1 MQMDERLKLF
11 TELMH
16 SCHDVGYWCFD
27 GSFGLLS
34 APSAELAE
42 ALDGFAFM
50 SPERQGRILA
60 HARQGGG
67 PLISTAAPGVKWAA
81 DFERS
86 RGKLLRLH
94 ILGPVYDIG
103 KTLRDEAVPGKRALK
118 AALAQAPQMPADQ
131 FLIYI
136 KMLHTC
142 LTGKRLSAE
151 GLSFDFDG
159 DSRPEADHIT
169 AERYREVY
177 SAEQELMSKIE
188 NGDLNY
194 AKALDAATR
203 HAGLWEFGAGM
214 MTSSMAAAVNF
225 ICLSVRAGIRG
236 GLSPSTAY
244 ALGSHYQTAAA
255 KCNSVAEL
263 SGVLTQMYEDFI
275 RRVRDSRQSP
285 EISRPIRECCDYV
298 DLHLTEE
305 LTLSSLA
312 ALVGY
317 TEYYLTRKFKR
328 EMGISLWEYVNRKK
342 VEMAKILLLDNAL
355 TIQDVGSSLNFCSR
369 SYLSEV
375 FQKYA
380 GCSPSAYRRGEG
392 GDRE

>member
-1 MQMDERLKLF
+1 MQVEERLKLF
-11 TELMH
+11 VELMRN
-16 SCHDVGYWCFD
+16 CHDLGYWCFD
-27 GSFGLLS
+27 DRFGLLKS
-34 APSAELAE
+34 PDAALAE
-42 ALDGFAFM
+42 TLDGYAFM

-60 HARQGGG
+60 HARSGGG
-67 PLISTAAPGVKWAA
+67 PLISTAAPGVKWLT

-94 ILGPVYDIG
+94 IIGPVYDIG
-103 KTLRDEAVPGKRALK
+103 KLPPDENMLSKRALNT
-118 AALAQAPQMPADQ
+118 ALAQLPQIPSDQ

-142 LTGKRLSAE
+142 LTGKKLNAE

-159 DSRPEADHIT
+159 DMCPETDQIT

-194 AKALDAATR
+194 GKAMDAATR
-203 HAGLWEFGAGM
+203 HAGLWKFGAGM
-214 MTSSMAAAVNF
+214 MTSSMAAAVTF

-255 KCNSVAEL
+255 GCASIAEL

-275 RRVRDSRQSP
+275 RRVRDSRLSP

-305 LTLSSLA
+305 LTLSRLA
-312 ALVGY
+312 ASVGY

-328 EMGISLWEYVNRKK
+328 EMGVSLWEYINRKK
-342 VEMAKILLLDNAL
+342 VEMAKILLLDPRL
-355 TIQDVGSSLNFCSR
+355 TIQDVGSTLNFCSR
-369 SYLSEV
+369 SYFSEV
-375 FQKYA
+375 FQKYS
-380 GCSPSAYRRGEG
+380 GCSPSAFRRGEG
-392 GDRE
+392 GALK

>member
-1 MQMDERLKLF
+1 MQVDERLKLF

-16 SCHDVGYWCFD
+16 SCHDIGCWCFD

-34 APSAELAE
+34 APGEELAA
-42 ALDGFAFM
+42 ALEGFAFM

-60 HARQGGG
+60 HARAGGG
-67 PLISTAAPGVKWAA
+67 PLISLAAPGVRWVT

-94 ILGPVYDIG
+94 ILGPVYDVG
-103 KTLRDEAVPGKRALK
+103 KVPPDESLPGRRAFR
-118 AALAQAPQMPADQ
+118 AALARFPQIPSDQ

-142 LTGKRLSAE
+142 LTGKKLSAE
-151 GLSFDFDG
+151 ELGFDFNCDIG
-159 DSRPEADHIT
+159 PESDRIT

-177 SAEQELMSKIE
+177 AAEQELMSKIE

-194 AKALDAATR
+194 AKALDDAMK
-203 HAGLWEFGAGM
+203 HAGLWKFGAGM
-214 MTSSMAAAVNF
+214 MTSSMAAAVTF

-244 ALGSHYQTAAA
+244 ALGSHYQSAVAGCTGT
-255 KCNSVAEL
+255 AEL

-275 RRVRDSRQSP
+275 RRVRDSRRSP

-312 ALVGY
+312 SLVGY

-328 EMGISLWEYVNRKK
+328 EMGMSLWEYVNRKK
-342 VEMAKILLLDNAL
+342 VEMAKILLLDQTL

-369 SYLSEV
+369 SYFSEV

-380 GCSPSAYRRGEG
+380 GCSPSAYRRCEG
-392 GDRE
+392 GGRE